1 MIVRAVDSTPIAV
14 HDLGGAGRILLFS
27 HATGFHGRCYTPV
40 ARRLAGRH
48 CLALD
53 YRGHGDTPRPEGPV
67 DWVHYGDDAL
77 AVGSRLAG
85 QQTGQPTG
93 EQTGQPAGQ
102 HGGPIDAFGHSMGGA
117 ALLMAAHRRPQL
129 FRRLVLFEPI
139 VFPPEARDP
148 NRDNSLA
155 RSTLRRRE
163 SFASYDDAIANFA
176 SKAPLAAFHPEALE
190 YYVRHGFRE
199 AADGTVHLKCAR
211 ETESETFATGTAH
224 DTWDLLPQIN
234 TEVVVVNGRVD
245 DAQPSMIAEAVAGR
259 LPNARYLQRNDF
271 DHFAPMT
278 HPAEMAELLTELLTG
293 LLTDLPH

>member
-1 MIVRAVDSTPIAV
+1 MIVRAADSTPIAV
-14 HDLGGAGRILLFS
+14 HDLGGTGRALLFS
-27 HATGFHGRCYTPV
+27 HATGFHGRCYAPV

-67 DWVHYGDDAL
+67 DWGRYGDDAEAVAEWL
-77 AVGSRLAG
+77 A
-85 QQTGQPTG
+85 
-93 EQTGQPAGQ
+93 EQESGQPA
-102 HGGPIDAFGHSMGGA
+102 GPIDAFGHSMGGA
-117 ALLMAAHRRPQL
+117 ALLMAAHRRPDL

-139 VFPPEARDP
+139 VFPAEAHDP
-148 NRDNSLA
+148 GRDNSLA

-163 SFASYDDAIANFA
+163 AFASYDDAIANFA
-176 SKAPLAAFHPEALE
+176 AKAPLAAFHPEALE
-190 YYVRHGFRE
+190 AYVRHGFRE
-199 AADGTVHLKCAR
+199 APDGTVHLKCAR

-278 HPAEMAELLTELLTG
+278 HPAEMAELLTELLTEVLTE